1 MGPSRLLTDNDTA
14 ADAGLSSESEATIIL
29 RQNIVT
35 CSYKGEFA
43 RFVYEDN
50 DDDDDNDDDAHV
62 LYDLYDFV
70 DDDDDEDDDLDLHH
84 SESLFVVQITNGATT
99 IVPNEFRGC
108 NLLAS
113 VTIPD
118 SVFTSLA
125 IFTSAAL
132 AAVGGAPGAL
142 VVAWACVLSIS
153 ARYRKMVAR
162 TCGMP
167 ELTYTPWN

>member
-99 IVPNEFRGC
+99 C
-108 NLLAS
+108 NNYCSKRIHVLQLVGKCDHPRFS
-113 VTIPD
+113 DPD
-118 SVFTSLA
+118 WERSLCRMQ
-125 IFTSAAL
+125 L
-132 AAVGGAPGAL
+132 VGKCDHPR
-142 VVAWACVLSIS
+142 LSD
-153 ARYRKMVAR
+153 RD
-162 TCGMP
+162 
-167 ELTYTPWN
+167 W